1 MEQIQ
6 AFFGVGKI
14 TAWSDFVQY
23 KVFTNNDLAVI
34 INHFDHFPLLTEKK
48 ADYELF
54 KRVVDMMNR
63 KEHLTLDGLKE
74 IVMIRAS
81 LNRGLTDVLKVAFPN
96 IIPAPRPI
104 IKDQGIYDPHLLA
117 GFASGECSFL
127 IALKKAQDVKV
138 GASV

>member
-1 MEQIQ
+1 
-6 AFFGVGKI
+6 VGKI
-14 TAWSDFVQY
+14 TELGDSVQY
-23 KVFTNNDLAVI
+23 QIFTNKDLAVI
-34 INHFDHFPLLTEKK
+34 INHFDNFPLLTQKK

-96 IIPAPRPI
+96 IIPAVRPI
-104 IKDQGIYDPHLLA
+104 IKDQEIYDPHLLA
-117 GFASGECSFL
+117 GFASGECSFSISL
-127 IALKKAQDVKV
+127 TKSQGVKV